1 MKKVYLV
8 CGTGIATSSILRVKI
23 EEYLE
28 EHDMQATVQQL
39 RVAELNPGLI
49 DADVIVSTTA
59 IPPEIQEKAPVVDG
73 IPLIT
78 GIGEREALEKVVE
91 ILKANS

>member
-23 EEYLE
+23 QEYLE

-78 GIGEREALEKVVE
+78 GIGEREALEKVIE
-91 ILKANS
+91 ILRAKS

>member
-91 ILKANS
+91 ILKAKS

>member
-8 CGTGIATSSILRVKI
+8 CGTGIATSAVLRVKI
-23 EEYLE
+23 EEYLD
-28 EHDMQATVQQL
+28 EHNMQATVQQL
-39 RVAELNPGLI
+39 RVAELNPGFV

-78 GIGEREALEKVVE
+78 GIGEQEALQKVLE
-91 ILKANS
+91 ILKAKS

>member
-23 EEYLE
+23 QEYLE

-78 GIGEREALEKVVE
+78 GIGEREALEKVLE
-91 ILKANS
+91 ILKAKS

>member
-8 CGTGIATSSILRVKI
+8 CATGIATSAILRVKI
-23 EEYLE
+23 EEYLDDHNME
-28 EHDMQATVQQL
+28 ATVRQL

-49 DADVIVSTTA
+49 DADVIVSTTG

-78 GIGEREALEKVVE
+78 GIGEQEALQKVLE
-91 ILKANS
+91 ILKAKS